1 MRTKLLFKAALIT
14 ATLLSAS
21 APALANVYDIY
32 VAPAGDVVHSRS
44 WGWGGSWPGEDAG
57 ALVNTVS
64 HSYEPNNGDSNY
76 TSLSFASS
84 AFTIP
89 LSDIKSASFNYDV
102 LSTWGGDT
110 VGTFNAGG
118 PADMSVLASNGLGW
132 KSFDITDGLKGRLA
146 TSPASIDYAF
156 NFAGYS
162 GFTFGSADG
171 GDPAFI
177 RITTEGIATAVPEPE
192 TYAML
197 LAGLGLIGGIV
208 RRRKAK
214 QA

>member
-1 MRTKLLFKAALIT
+1 MRTKLLLKAALVT
-14 ATLLSAS
+14 ATLLSVS
-21 APALANVYDIY
+21 APVLANVYDIY
-32 VAPAGDVVHSRS
+32 VTPGGDVVHYFSR
-44 WGWGGSWPGEDAG
+44 WGSDSSRWDDA
-57 ALVNTVS
+57 AANPNSVS
-64 HSYEPNNGDSNY
+64 HRYDGETNTTD
-76 TSLSFASS
+76 TSLSFAAS

-89 LSDIKSASFNYDV
+89 VSDIKSASFNYDV

-118 PADMSVLASNGLGW
+118 PADVSVLASNGLGW
-132 KSFDITDGLKGRLA
+132 KSFDITDGLKVRLA
-146 TSPASIDYAF
+146 TSPASINYAF
-156 NFAGYS
+156 AHAGYS

-197 LAGLGLIGGIV
+197 LAGLGLIGTALK
-208 RRRKAK
+208 RRKAK
-214 QA
+214 QG